1 MKKHLMNSL
10 TLIKVETAVGLVYSL
25 LTKKAFETINIKN
38 SLKILK
44 NDVVPELHMHVI
56 IKVGS

>member
-1 MKKHLMNSL
+1 MNSL

-25 LTKKAFETINIKN
+25 LTKKAFENINIKN